1 MKPLIS
7 YEECM
12 RDSPKFRDV
21 LEENHANLD
30 DLEGKLEKVLK
41 NCNLTIEAGKAYLG
55 FQSNLV
61 QSMLQ
66 VSMHFKGDPAV
77 SQALN
82 KVANSLQETIKYH
95 SILID
100 QTSRSVSRSLNNFL
114 KRDLKQV
121 KDSRQHFDK
130 ISADLDTAL
139 ARHAQAPKN
148 SNKSQGMNTSGSAN
162 TVLAASA
169 LSSSH
174 QGLLTSTGVDETSNV
189 LIATR
194 SCFRYTALDHLFIV
208 SLVQSRK
215 RHEILDPLLSYMH
228 AQSTFFH
235 QGSDLFQDTDP
246 FLKNIGVEVSRFRD
260 ATNALERELGNRH
273 SVVTS
278 KDLVPMLK
286 SETVNGTRMEGYL
299 FKRTTSPFKTWNRR
313 WFAICSSQLIYRKRT
328 GDREGTVMEQDLK
341 LCSVRPLNEID
352 RRNCFEVISPTK
364 SHVLQADSEETF
376 QVWIQA
382 IQDEIGAAM
391 QLMLSS
397 RSSSGHSLASNESP
411 RSNAKDSQNSSNS
424 TTDSANTSKESNKD
438 KILSDI
444 LAVAGNDRC
453 CDCSAENPEWAS
465 INLGITLCIAC
476 SGIHRSLGVHVSK
489 VRSLTWDKWDGEVAQ
504 VMVSLGNAI
513 VNSIYESKVDTAS
526 DLSKPQPD
534 STQQMRDAWIQAKY
548 VKKLF
553 VDHRWAGDE
562 NLVKEAVIIPES
574 GQIDPNWLLSKGAE
588 TGQIVWIARAI
599 ALYADRNTTSG
610 NAEERAP
617 VHLAVLNGSVTV
629 LQYLLLNGAKINTRD
644 AAGKTA
650 LLLAT
655 ELGLPAQVGLLL
667 KNRADQKI
675 ADNDGNTPLDVAV
688 KTANADI
695 VSFLRISRLTDEMRE
710 TEFGEAGDDTFQEMV
725 RDFLR

>member
-1 MKPLIS
+1 MKPIIS

-12 RDSPKFRDV
+12 RDSPKFRDA

-30 DLEGKLEKVLK
+30 DLEIKLEKVLK
-41 NCNLTIEAGKAYLG
+41 NCNLTIDAGKTYLG
-55 FQSNLV
+55 FQNNLV

-114 KRDLKQV
+114 KKDLKQV

-148 SNKSQGMNTSGSAN
+148 SNKNQ
-162 TVLAASA
+162 
-169 LSSSH
+169 
-174 QGLLTSTGVDETSNV
+174 VDETSNV

-194 SCFRYTALDHLFIV
+194 SCFRYTALDHLYTI
-208 SLVQSRK
+208 SLVQSKK

-246 FLKNIGVEVSRFRD
+246 FLKNIGSEVTQLREE
-260 ATNALERELGNRH
+260 TNALERELGNRH

-286 SETVNGTRMEGYL
+286 SETLNGTRMEGYL

-328 GDREGTVMEQDLK
+328 GDREGTIMEQDLK
-341 LCSVRPLNEID
+341 LCSVRPLVDID

-364 SHVLQADSEETF
+364 SHVLQADSEEMF

-397 RSSSGHSLASNESP
+397 RSSSGQSLASNESP
-411 RSNAKDSQNSSNS
+411 RSNAKDSQNSSHS
-424 TTDSANTSKESNKD
+424 TT
-438 KILSDI
+438 DI

-526 DLSKPQPD
+526 DLCKPQPD
-534 STQQMRDAWIQAKY
+534 STQQVRDAWIQAKY

-562 NLVKEAVIIPES
+562 NLLQEAVIIPES
-574 GQIDPNWLLSKGAE
+574 GQVDPNWLLSKGAE
-588 TGQIVWIARAI
+588 TGQIVWIARAL

-610 NAEERAP
+610 NTQERAP
-617 VHLAVLNGSVTV
+617 VHLAVLNGSVTL